1 MWILNF
7 IPDALLSW
15 TINLALL
22 IGGVL
27 LILGFVTKFIPLLG
41 SKAQL
46 ARIIGIVILIPA
58 LYFKGGYGVEQFYQ
72 SKIAELNEKIELA
85 EKESAD
91 LNAQIETQVIT
102 VTKEIESDT
111 AETKYLIESMKE
123 QINKGCELSEEAVN
137 LYNKAIKGKE

>member
-58 LYFKGGYGVEQFYQ
+58 LYIKGGYGVEQFYQ

-85 EKESAD
+85 EKESAN